1 MYSRDAVEV
10 FALVEEDEPLTLD
23 PEEKRA
29 IRKRLERA
37 NELEKENRELREKL
51 RRVQEELRRIK
62 TSAPFL
68 AASDLTAEA
77 GGIPSS
83 ECSTDGPHVPASLVR
98 PVARRATQG
107 TRASGPSPTHL
118 RSDSRWSGVGSV
130 APSSESPSRS
140 VGGRSP
146 ISLPRSR
153 RSSTWRSP
161 VTPVRA
167 ATVGWSPSALILGTV
182 PSGSP

>member
-1 MYSRDAVEV
+1 MYARDAVEV

-68 AASDLTAEA
+68 AATDLTAEA

-83 ECSTDGPHVPASLVR
+83 RV
-98 PVARRATQG
+98 
-107 TRASGPSPTHL
+107 
-118 RSDSRWSGVGSV
+118 
-130 APSSESPSRS
+130 
-140 VGGRSP
+140 
-146 ISLPRSR
+146 SLPPSLA
-153 RSSTWRSP
+153 
-161 VTPVRA
+161 TP
-167 ATVGWSPSALILGTV
+167 
-182 PSGSP
+182 